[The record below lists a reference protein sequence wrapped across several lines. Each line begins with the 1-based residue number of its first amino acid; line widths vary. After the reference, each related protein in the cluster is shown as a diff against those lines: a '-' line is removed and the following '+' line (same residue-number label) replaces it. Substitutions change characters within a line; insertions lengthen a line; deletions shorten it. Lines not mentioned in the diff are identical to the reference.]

1 MRYNPDS
8 GKYESKG
15 KPKGYKK
22 NEKKKENLLKYR
34 RKVV

>member
-15 KPKGYKK
+15 KPKAYKK
-22 NEKKKENLLKYR
+22 ERKEKQDSGKIPDKL
-34 RKVV
+34 